1 MRILRYIGD
10 NSESTFGWLQG
21 ERIGKIDGSPYAEFR
36 RREPDINLHNIKLLS
51 PVSPTKIVCIGR
63 NYAAHAKER
72 NAEVPEVPLI
82 FLKPPSSIIGHED
95 NIILPPQ
102 SNQVDHEAELVVIIG
117 KTGRW
122 ISPDDAMKHVFGYSI
137 GNDVTARDL
146 QRSDGQWTR
155 AKGFDTFCPIG
166 PWVETE
172 FDPSDALITCNVNEE
187 LRQMASTRDMVF
199 NVKQLIAYI
208 SSVMTL
214 TTGDAIFT
222 GTPSGIGPIVPGDY
236 VEITIEGIG
245 TLTNTVTIDRI

>member
-166 PWVETE
+166 PWIETE